1 MTALGSLATAARLK
15 VVLPGEGRAGG
26 LAPGVGVVFK
36 IDGEDT
42 GGALSIVEH
51 PFEVGALVP
60 PHVHNRE
67 DEYSIVLEGEIG
79 FRSND
84 REVVLG
90 RGGYIIKPR
99 GEVHAMWNAGSTPAR
114 MIEIISPAGFENFF
128 RELSDMTA
136 RGAPD
141 PAVIAQLAG
150 SYDLPFAQPDW
161 LPDVVTRYGLLPPP
175 R

>member
-1 MTALGSLATAARLK
+1 MATLESATAVARLK
-15 VVLPGEGRAGG
+15 VVHPGEGRAGG

-36 IDGEDT
+36 IDGEDS

-51 PFEVGALVP
+51 PFAVGALVP
-60 PHVHNRE
+60 PHIHNLE

-90 RGGYIIKPR
+90 PGGYIIKPR

-114 MIEIISPAGFENFF
+114 MIE
-128 RELSDMTA
+128 
-136 RGAPD
+136 
-141 PAVIAQLAG
+141 VI
-150 SYDLPFAQPDW
+150 
-161 LPDVVTRYGLLPPP
+161 
-175 R
+175 

>member
-1 MTALGSLATAARLK
+1 MAALGSGVAARLK
-15 VVLPGEGRAGG
+15 VVPPGEGRAGG

-51 PFEVGALVP
+51 PFAVGALVP
-60 PHVHNRE
+60 PHIHTLE
-67 DEYSIVLEGEIG
+67 DECSIVLEGEIG

-90 RGGYIIKPR
+90 PGGYIVKPR

-114 MIEIISPAGFENFF
+114 MIEIISPAGFERFF
-128 RELSDMTA
+128 RELSDLTA
-136 RGAPD
+136 VGAPD
-141 PAVIAQLAG
+141 PATIIALG
-150 SYDLPFAQPDW
+150 GRYELPFAEPDW
-161 LPDVVTRYGLLPPP
+161 LPDLITRYGLTPP
-175 R
+175 RR

>member
-1 MTALGSLATAARLK
+1 VTSEALITPTTKVK
-15 VVLPGEGRAGG
+15 VVEPGGGRRGK
-26 LAPGVGVVFK
+26 LAPGVGVIFK

-60 PHVHNRE
+60 PHTHTLE

-84 REVVLG
+84 QEVVLG
-90 RGGYIIKPR
+90 PGGYIIKPR

-114 MIEIISPAGFENFF
+114 MIEVITPAGFERFF
-128 RELSDMTA
+128 REFVEMSDA
-136 RGAPD
+136 GPPD
-141 PAVIAQLAG
+141 RAAIVDLADR
-150 SYDLPFAQPDW
+150 YQLPFGKPDW
-161 LPDVVTRYGLLPPP
+161 LPDVIARYSLTPPP
-175 R
+175 S